1 MELGPAIC
9 DILVSIGAILGLI
22 NYRNIK
28 NIDARKLKFIKIYI
42 YTLFL
47 YFFITLYNN
56 YEFNFDRSFEF
67 VMKSLFDKRFP
78 LFCLLLLRLM
88 NYL

>member
-1 MELGPAIC
+1 MINKINKIYINFLLISFFPLWILGPAIC

-42 YTLFL
+42 YT
-47 YFFITLYNN
+47 FFCI
-56 YEFNFDRSFEF
+56 F
-67 VMKSLFDKRFP
+67 
-78 LFCLLLLRLM
+78 LLLCITIM
-88 NYL
+88 NLILIALLNLL